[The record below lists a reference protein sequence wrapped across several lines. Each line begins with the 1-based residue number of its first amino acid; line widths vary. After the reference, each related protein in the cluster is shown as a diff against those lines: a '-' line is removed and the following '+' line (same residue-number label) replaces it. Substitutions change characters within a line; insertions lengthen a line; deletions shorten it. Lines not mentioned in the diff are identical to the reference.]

1 MNWMKQKRPAWRGLC
16 LSLVGCEPAH
26 LLLLVNTS
34 GFSFQGLNRPKK
46 SKSCMKEEE
55 EGSEEDCERR
65 DPGSKLVGESLE
77 ARLAG
82 VAHL

>member
-1 MNWMKQKRPAWRGLC
+1 M
-16 LSLVGCEPAH
+16 E
-26 LLLLVNTS
+26 
-34 GFSFQGLNRPKK
+34 
-46 SKSCMKEEE
+46 EEE
-55 EGSEEDCERR
+55 EGSVEDCERR